1 MTATADAAPAGAA
14 GFFGASALF
23 GASLT
28 TGPGC
33 GLTGLPGISVGHA
46 GVDDTGVT
54 VIACPDGAIAAVDVR
69 GGGPGTRETD
79 LLEPRNTVR
88 EAHAVVL
95 AGGSAFGLAAAD
107 GVMRGLAERG
117 HGLTVSED
125 FPDVRVPIVPA
136 AVIFD
141 LLLGER
147 TVPDA
152 ELGRAAL
159 DAALGAAP
167 NDAAGT
173 DGATA
178 PGGCASGCVG
188 AGTGAMA
195 GALKGGIGQSAVR
208 LPGGR
213 TVAAIVAANPLGSV
227 VDPDGRPWG
236 DPDRGSIAP
245 EAVAE
250 LASRFIGLTK
260 IPVPGAGDGPDAR
273 SLNTTI
279 GCIVTDAPLTQD
291 QAQRLAMSG
300 HDGMARAIRPSH
312 LPMDGD
318 TLFCLATGD
327 SARDAAGDDGAESAA
342 GTTGD
347 SGAKGAGVSPE
358 ELAVLA
364 AAAADAVQHAIVDA
378 VASATGRAGVPSFAE
393 LTGAGSQPRKDPTP

>member
-1 MTATADAAPAGAA
+1 MTAHGAVPGGSAAPGVY
-14 GFFGASALF
+14 GASALF
-23 GASLT
+23 GGSLT
-28 TGPGC
+28 TGPDC
-33 GLTGLPGISVGHA
+33 ALADLPGISVGHA
-46 GVDDTGVT
+46 STGDTGVT
-54 VIACPDGAIAAVDVR
+54 VIACPAGVTAAVDVR

-79 LLEPRNTVR
+79 LLQPRNTVR
-88 EAHAVVL
+88 KAHAIVL
-95 AGGSAFGLAAAD
+95 SGGSAFGLAAAD

-117 HGLTVSED
+117 HGLTVTED

-147 TVPDA
+147 ATPDA
-152 ELGRAAL
+152 DLGRAAL
-159 DAALGAAP
+159 DAALGEG
-167 NDAAGT
+167 AGT
-173 DGATA
+173 GPA
-178 PGGCASGCVG
+178 GGRPVESGCVG

-195 GALKGGIGQSAVR
+195 GALKGGVGQASVQ

-213 TVAAIVAANPLGSV
+213 TVAAIVVANPLGAV
-227 VDPDGRPWG
+227 VDPEGRPWG
-236 DPDRGSIAP
+236 DPAKGRLREDAIA
-245 EAVAE
+245 A
-250 LASRFIGLTK
+250 LAQRFIGLTK
-260 IPVPGAGDGPDAR
+260 VPVPGASASDSGDPRPA

-291 QAQRLAMSG
+291 QAERLAMSG

-327 SARDAAGDDGAESAA
+327 GGGEGVGVGGDVG
-342 GTTGD
+342 G
-347 SGAKGAGVSPE
+347 GVPPE

-378 VASATGRAGVPSFAE
+378 VTSATGRGGVASFAE
-393 LTGAGSQPRKDPTP
+393 LAADAD